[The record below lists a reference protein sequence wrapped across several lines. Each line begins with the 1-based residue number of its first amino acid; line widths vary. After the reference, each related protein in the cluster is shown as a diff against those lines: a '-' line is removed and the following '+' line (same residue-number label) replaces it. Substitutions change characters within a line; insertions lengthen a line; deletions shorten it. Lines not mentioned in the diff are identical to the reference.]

1 MTFKS
6 VRFILLAL
14 IAFSSQET
22 VAQTNSE
29 ALRDDLLQ
37 HFNTSSSKV
46 IDLSKAIPASL
57 FDWAPGAGV
66 MSVANVYAHIA
77 RYNYMY
83 LAENL
88 GIPAPAGVDYEKME
102 DLTNKEDIVAA
113 LVASVRHA
121 RTAIAAMNSDA
132 LTRETTL
139 YGRKVESWS
148 VVVQLVAHLNEHT
161 GQSVAYARM
170 NGVVPPWSM

>member
-1 MTFKS
+1 
-6 VRFILLAL
+6 
-14 IAFSSQET
+14 
-22 VAQTNSE
+22 
-29 ALRDDLLQ
+29 
-37 HFNTSSSKV
+37 
-46 IDLSKAIPASL
+46 
-57 FDWAPGAGV
+57 

-148 VVVQLVAHLNEHT
+148 VVVQLVATLK
-161 GQSVAYARM
+161 
-170 NGVVPPWSM
+170 